1 LAAAIAA
8 MLPRLPGKILAQ
20 EQLTLSAGIRIFMAE
35 VVQQMKML
43 VQLKTV
49 TRIVSGRT
57 PWKSKRAQ

>member
-1 LAAAIAA
+1 MAAAIAA

>member
-1 LAAAIAA
+1 